1 MARLWVCLFAFVA
14 ATGIFLGGSAD
25 RALAVS
31 IEPAA
36 HSAPDGFVALINC
49 KTGNKNCETS
59 SGLQKTLQDKL
70 KKGGGEVGGGEQK
83 CQGPTCGN
91 CAADPTNCG
100 DAAAKKNGA
109 KKGAVASTAHA
120 SGSSSKKY

>member
-1 MARLWVCLFAFVA
+1 MPRLWVCFFAFVA
-14 ATGIFLGGSAD
+14 ATGFFLNGGAD

-36 HSAPDGFVALINC
+36 HHTPQGIVALVNC
-49 KTGNKNCETS
+49 KTGNKNCEAS

-70 KKGGGEVGGGEQK
+70 KKGGGEVGGGDQK
-83 CQGPTCGN
+83 CQGPTCGD

-100 DAAAKKNGA
+100 DAAAKKNGT
-109 KKGAVASTAHA
+109 KKGAAASTTHA
-120 SGSSSKKY
+120 SNSTSKKH

>member
-1 MARLWVCLFAFVA
+1 MPRLWVCLFAFAA
-14 ATGIFLGGSAD
+14 ATGFFLNGSAD

-31 IEPAA
+31 IESTARHAPA
-36 HSAPDGFVALINC
+36 SIVTLVNC

-59 SGLQKTLQDKL
+59 SGLQNQLQGKL

-100 DAAAKKNGA
+100 DAAAKKNGGS
-109 KKGAVASTAHA
+109 KGTVASTSAT
-120 SGSSSKKY
+120 KKH